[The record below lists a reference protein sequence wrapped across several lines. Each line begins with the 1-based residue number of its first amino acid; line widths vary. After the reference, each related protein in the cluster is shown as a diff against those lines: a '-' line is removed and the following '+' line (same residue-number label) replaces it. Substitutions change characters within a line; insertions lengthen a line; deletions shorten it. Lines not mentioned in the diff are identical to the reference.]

1 MNIHNLTNQEV
12 EQLQMLLNKLT
23 GKEEPQ
29 IATLEDMIDEIIEH
43 FDFGKVQTA
52 MAALDW
58 KWGSTQGGPSLP
70 TTKELKKAAR
80 ERLEDA
86 AKARLGDYESTYWE
100 IPIVSS
106 SGGFEARAWC
116 NESKTQ
122 IVILDLAF
130 KVATWD
136 CSLEPA
142 FIH

>member
-1 MNIHNLTNQEV
+1 MNIHNLTDQEV

-23 GKEEPQ
+23 GKEEPE

>member
-1 MNIHNLTNQEV
+1 MNIHNLTDQEV

-23 GKEEPQ
+23 GKEEPE

-43 FDFGKVQTA
+43 FDFDKVQTA

-58 KWGSTQGGPSLP
+58 KWGSTQEGLSSP
-70 TTKELKKAAR
+70 TIKELKKAAR
-80 ERLEDA
+80 ERLENA
-86 AKARLGDYESTYWE
+86 AKARLGDYKFTYWE
-100 IPIVSS
+100 IPILSS

-122 IVILDLAF
+122 IVTLDLSF
-130 KVATWD
+130 KVTSWD
-136 CSLEPA
+136 CSLEPK